1 MIGCR
6 SAEPPLPASPSPPLP
21 TAAPTST
28 ARSSGSMATAGVAV
42 RDDPLVE
49 VRGASR
55 SFQTDAGPVI
65 AVSDI
70 DLDVAR
76 KEWLA
81 ITGPSGSGKTTL
93 LNLIAGLDRATNGSV
108 RVCGQR
114 LDRSTERSLTEFRAH
129 HLGLV
134 FQDPHLLPGLTA
146 VENVVVSRLPWSS
159 KSTLEPRARALLG
172 EVGLSHRLDFPPAR
186 LSGGE
191 RQRVALARALLGQP
205 DLLLADEPTG
215 NLDQANTE
223 GLLDLLR
230 RLRESAGL
238 TLIVATH
245 DPLVAS
251 RASRIVRLIDGHIR
265 SEHSR
270 SPTTPF
276 P

>member
-1 MIGCR
+1 
-6 SAEPPLPASPSPPLP
+6 
-21 TAAPTST
+21 
-28 ARSSGSMATAGVAV
+28 MATAGVAV

-223 GLLDLLR
+223 GLLDLLG